1 MTIDGFSCSLLF
13 SSKNK
18 EYGDTIFKNP
28 DEDYIIKNINT
39 LTKDECNKYL
49 SDKYKLVSL
58 DSGKIRPISMVDEN
72 T

>member
-1 MTIDGFSCSLLF
+1 MTTTGS

-18 EYGDTIFKNP
+18 EYGDTIYKNP
-28 DEDYIIKNINT
+28 DEDYIIKHINT

-58 DSGKIRPISMVDEN
+58 DHG
-72 T
+72 